1 MCLCTA
7 DTWAEHTKRLPP
19 LEVGD
24 FVRVQTGPHPNKW
37 DRTGSVVE
45 VRQHDQYVVKIDGS
59 GRVAGTRNRK
69 FLRKFY
75 PVHGVRPPPQSNYDD
90 LASRVAVPAPGA
102 TPQLPGLVSGPVRPV
117 TESGPA
123 PPPALPPAGS
133 PRRGV
138 QPASIVPVVPA
149 QGVLCRPP
157 PASVAPMAP
166 LPPPPD
172 VPPATGLRRSTR
184 KAGVPARHGDVAMG

>member
-1 MCLCTA
+1 MGDQSSPPPRPGLSFHIRTA
-7 DTWAEHTKRLPP
+7 GTWAEHTKRLPP

-24 FVRVQTGPHPNKW
+24 FVRVQNQTGPHPNKW

-59 GRVAGTRNRK
+59 GRVSARNRR

-75 PVHGVRPPPQSNYDD
+75 PVHGDRPPPRSIYDD
-90 LASRVAVPAPGA
+90 LVSRVTVPALST

-123 PPPALPPAGS
+123 PPP
-133 PRRGV
+133 
-138 QPASIVPVVPA
+138 
-149 QGVLCRPP
+149 
-157 PASVAPMAP
+157 
-166 LPPPPD
+166 
-172 VPPATGLRRSTR
+172 
-184 KAGVPARHGDVAMG
+184 